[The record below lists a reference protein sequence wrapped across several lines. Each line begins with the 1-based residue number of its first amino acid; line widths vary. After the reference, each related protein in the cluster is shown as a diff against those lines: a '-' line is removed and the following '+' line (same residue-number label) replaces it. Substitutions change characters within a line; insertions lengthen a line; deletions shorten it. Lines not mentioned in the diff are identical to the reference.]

1 MKSPRPVPPA
11 ASQRRQQEKILPAP
25 YIAPPHKM
33 PHILRVL
40 LRLAERRVGGRL
52 EANRIL
58 AWYPKA
64 LLGSGVMEA
73 LVAHDER
80 EVPRRLLALVR
91 IYTSFQVSCPWCI
104 DMNSKGFGRKGIT
117 EEEIRAL
124 RGLVP
129 LDSVSSFTERE
140 KTALAYTEC
149 ICRTPLSF
157 PEDVI
162 RRMRERFS
170 ERGMVIVASTAA
182 QVNFWTRLIQA
193 LGVPPAGFSGTCPV
207 LGLEEYA
214 TRRPGGAA
222 TGAASPVSYDPAQQR
237 K

>member
-1 MKSPRPVPPA
+1 MKSPRPVPPV
-11 ASQRRQQEKILPAP
+11 ASQRRPQEQILPAP

-33 PHILRVL
+33 PHILRALV
-40 LRLAERRVGGRL
+40 RLAERRVGGRL

-64 LLGSGVMEA
+64 LLGSGIMEA
-73 LVAHDER
+73 LVAHDEP
-80 EVPRRLLALVR
+80 EVPRRLLTLVR
-91 IYTSFQVSCPWCI
+91 IYTSFLVSCPWCI
-104 DMNSKGFGRKGIT
+104 DMNSKDFKRKGISDD
-117 EEEIRAL
+117 EIRAL

-129 LDSVSSFTERE
+129 IGSVSSFTERE
-140 KTALAYTEC
+140 KAALAYVEC

-162 RRMRERFS
+162 RKMHERFS
-170 ERGMVIVASTAA
+170 ERGMVIVASTSA

-214 TRRPGGAA
+214 TRRPAGSS
-222 TGAASPVSYDPAQQR
+222 ASPSHDSAQQGE
-237 K
+237 